1 MIPMTLAEIARVTG
15 GTLSESADPDATVTS
30 YVEFDSRKITEGG
43 LFVALPGSNVDGHD
57 FAESAMARGA
67 VGALVAR
74 EVGIPAVI
82 LPPVEE
88 IEGDNSDLAAG
99 DPDGSARAVVAGM
112 AKLAGHVARTLV
124 DKHGLRITGVT
135 GSAGKTSTKDLIAN
149 VLSNGGQTVAPP
161 GSFNN
166 EIGLPYTVLR
176 CTEETDFLIAEMSAR
191 NIGHIAQLASIAPP
205 HIGVVLNVG
214 SAHLGEFGSREN
226 IAQAKGELIEALP
239 EDGVAIL
246 NEDDDLVSSMA
257 PRTRGRVVR
266 FSADNAVAP
275 GQTRAEYFA
284 TDIELDDVARASF
297 TMHSPAGEP
306 QRVNLKVFGAHQV
319 SNALAAAA
327 VGIESG
333 LDAVTVARALSN
345 AHSVSVNRMDVNT
358 RADGLTVI
366 NDAYNANPDS
376 MRAGIAALGF
386 TAAARPGVRSIAVLG
401 EMGELGSD
409 SVEAHRA
416 LGDELSRY
424 RITHLV
430 VVGASEETRVLAE
443 RATER
448 GIETHTAH
456 GVDEAAEIVSG
467 IVRTAPPGEEN
478 WRSRTDRDVVL
489 VKASNAVGLW
499 RVAETLLA
507 EPAAAQN
514 QQSTFSQHTNQE
526 GMR

>member
-1 MIPMTLAEIARVTG
+1 MIPMTLADIARVTG

-30 YVEFDSRKITEGG
+30 YVEFDSRKITPGG

-57 FAESAMARGA
+57 FAESAIDRGA
-67 VGALVAR
+67 AGALVAR
-74 EVGIPAVI
+74 DVGVPAVI
-82 LPPVEE
+82 LPPVER
-88 IEGDNSDLAAG
+88 IEGDNSDLAIG
-99 DPDGSARAVVAGM
+99 DPDGTARAVVAGM
-112 AKLAGHVARTLV
+112 AKLAAYVARTLV
-124 DKHGLRITGVT
+124 DTHGLCITGVT

-149 VLSNGGQTVAPP
+149 VLGRGGETVAPP

-176 CTEETDFLIAEMSAR
+176 CTENTKFLVAEMSAR
-191 NIGHIAQLASIAPP
+191 NVGHIAQLASIAPP

-226 IAQAKGELIEALP
+226 IAQAKGELVEALP
-239 EDGVAIL
+239 AEGIAIL
-246 NEDDDLVSSMA
+246 NADDDLVASMA
-257 PRTRGRVVR
+257 PRTQGRVVR
-266 FSADNAVAP
+266 FSADNYATAH
-275 GQTRAEYFA
+275 RDAAEYHA
-284 TDIELDDVARASF
+284 TDIQLDDVARATF
-297 TMHSPAGEP
+297 TMHSPAGDP
-306 QRVNLKVFGAHQV
+306 QRVSLKVFGAHQV

-327 VGIESG
+327 VGIEAG
-333 LDAVTVARALSN
+333 LDAATVADALSN

-416 LGDELSRY
+416 LGDELARY
-424 RITHLV
+424 RVTHLV
-430 VVGASEETRVLAE
+430 TVGESEETRALAE
-443 RATER
+443 RAVER
-448 GIETHTAH
+448 GIDTRSAD
-456 GVDEAAEIVSG
+456 GVERAAGIVGEIVS
-467 IVRTAPPGEEN
+467 TAPPGEEE

-507 EPAAAQN
+507 DGNAHPRKN
-514 QQSTFSQHTNQE
+514 NINQE
-526 GMR
+526 DPR

>member
-1 MIPMTLAEIARVTG
+1 MIPMTLADIARVTG

-30 YVEFDSRKITEGG
+30 YVEFDSRKITPGG

-57 FAESAMARGA
+57 FAESAIDRGA
-67 VGALVAR
+67 AGALVAR
-74 EVGIPAVI
+74 DVGVPAVI
-82 LPPVEE
+82 LPPVER
-88 IEGDNSDLAAG
+88 IEGDNSDLAIG
-99 DPDGSARAVVAGM
+99 DPDGTARAVVAGM
-112 AKLAGHVARTLV
+112 AKLAAYVARTLV

-149 VLSNGGQTVAPP
+149 VLGRGGETVAPP

-176 CTEETDFLIAEMSAR
+176 CTENTKFLVAEMSAR
-191 NIGHIAQLASIAPP
+191 NVGHIAQLASIAPP

-226 IAQAKGELIEALP
+226 IAQAKGELVEALP
-239 EDGVAIL
+239 AEGIAIL
-246 NEDDDLVSSMA
+246 NADDDLVAGMA
-257 PRTRGRVVR
+257 PRTQGRVVR
-266 FSADNAVAP
+266 FSADNSATAH
-275 GQTRAEYFA
+275 GDAAEYYA
-284 TDIELDDVARASF
+284 TDIQLDDVARATF
-297 TMHSPAGEP
+297 TMHSPTGDP
-306 QRVNLKVFGAHQV
+306 QRVSLKVFGAHQV

-327 VGIESG
+327 VGIEAG
-333 LDAVTVARALSN
+333 LDAATVADALSN

-358 RADGLTVI
+358 RDDGLTVI

-416 LGDELSRY
+416 LGDELARY
-424 RITHLV
+424 RVTHLV
-430 VVGASEETRVLAE
+430 TVGESEETRALAE
-443 RATER
+443 RAVER
-448 GIETHTAH
+448 GIDARAAD
-456 GVDEAAEIVSG
+456 GVERAAGIVSEIVS
-467 IVRTAPPGEEN
+467 TPPLGEEE
-478 WRSRTDRDVVL
+478 WRSRPDRDVVL

-507 EPAAAQN
+507 DGNAHPRN
-514 QQSTFSQHTNQE
+514 MNIDQE
-526 GMR
+526 DTR

>member
-1 MIPMTLAEIARVTG
+1 MIPMTLADIARVTG
-15 GTLSESADPDATVTS
+15 GTLSASADPDATVNS
-30 YVEFDSRKITEGG
+30 YVEFDSRKITPGG
-43 LFVALPGSNVDGHD
+43 LFVALPGRNVDGHD
-57 FAESAMARGA
+57 FAESAIARGA

-74 EVGIPAVI
+74 EVGVPAVI
-82 LPPVEE
+82 LPPVEQ
-88 IEGDNSDLAAG
+88 IEGDNSDLAAS

-112 AKLAGHVARTLV
+112 AKLAGHVADILV
-124 DKHGLRITGVT
+124 QQHGLRITGVT

-149 VLSNGGQTVAPP
+149 VLSRGGETVAPP

-176 CTEETDFLIAEMSAR
+176 CTKDTDFLVAEMSAR
-191 NIGHIAQLASIAPP
+191 NIGHIAQLSNIAPP

-226 IAQAKGELIEALP
+226 IAKAKGELVEALP
-239 EDGVAIL
+239 ENGVAIL
-246 NEDDDLVSSMA
+246 NADDRLVASMA
-257 PRTRGRVVR
+257 PRTRGRIVR
-266 FSADNAVAP
+266 FSAEQSSSAQ
-275 GQTRAEYFA
+275 GETAEYYA
-284 TDIELDDVARASF
+284 TDIQLDDVARATF
-297 TMHSPAGEP
+297 TMHSPAGDP
-306 QRVNLKVFGAHQV
+306 QRVSLKVFGAHQV

-327 VGIESG
+327 VGIEAG
-333 LDAVTVARALSN
+333 LDAATVADALSN

-416 LGDELSRY
+416 LGDELARY
-424 RITHLV
+424 SVTHLV
-430 VVGASEETRVLAE
+430 VVGESEETRVLAE
-443 RATER
+443 RAAER
-448 GIETHTAH
+448 GIATYTAPDVNRAT
-456 GVDEAAEIVSG
+456 GIVG
-467 IVRTAPPGEEN
+467 EIVRTAPPGEEN
-478 WRSRTDRDVVL
+478 WRSREERDVVL

-499 RVAETLLA
+499 RVAEALLA
-507 EPAAAQN
+507 DAPAHPHN
-514 QQSTFSQHTNQE
+514 THINQE
-526 GMR
+526 DAR

>member
-15 GTLSESADPDATVTS
+15 GTLSESADPEATVSS
-30 YVEFDSRKITEGG
+30 YVEFDSRKITAGG

-57 FAESAMARGA
+57 FAESAIERGA
-67 VGALVAR
+67 VGALTAR
-74 EVGIPAVI
+74 DVGVPAVV
-82 LPPVEE
+82 LPPVEQ

-112 AKLAGHVARTLV
+112 AKLAAHVARTLV
-124 DKHGLRITGVT
+124 DKHGLRIAGVT
-135 GSAGKTSTKDLIAN
+135 GSAGKTSTKDLIAA
-149 VLSNGGQTVAPP
+149 VLSRGGETVAPP

-176 CTEETDFLIAEMSAR
+176 CTEDTDFLVAEMSAR

-205 HIGVVLNVG
+205 SIGVVLNVG

-226 IAQAKGELIEALP
+226 IAKAKGELVEALP
-239 EDGVAIL
+239 SDGVAIL
-246 NEDDDLVSSMA
+246 NADDNLVASMA
-257 PRTRGRVVR
+257 PRTQGRVVR
-266 FSADNAVAP
+266 FSAERTSRGGD
-275 GQTRAEYFA
+275 AEYFA
-284 TDIELDDVARASF
+284 TDIELDDVARATF

-306 QRVNLKVFGAHQV
+306 QRVELKVFGAHQV

-327 VGIESG
+327 VGIEAG
-333 LDAVTVARALSN
+333 LDAATVANALSN

-416 LGDELSRY
+416 LGDELARY
-424 RITHLV
+424 RVTHLV
-430 VVGASEETRVLAE
+430 AVGESEETRVLAD
-443 RATER
+443 RAFER
-448 GIETHTAH
+448 GIDTRSA
-456 GVDEAAEIVSG
+456 VDVESAAEIVG
-467 IVRTAPPGEEN
+467 EIVSSAPAGEEN
-478 WRSRTDRDVVL
+478 WRTREDRDVVL
-489 VKASNAVGLW
+489 VKASNAAGLW
-499 RVAETLLA
+499 RVAEILLA
-507 EPAAAQN
+507 NDAPHLNKMNEN
-514 QQSTFSQHTNQE
+514 RKNT
-526 GMR
+526 R

>member
-1 MIPMTLAEIARVTG
+1 MIPMTLADVARVTG

-30 YVEFDSRKITEGG
+30 YVEFDSRKITPGG

-57 FAESAMARGA
+57 FAESAIDRGA
-67 VGALVAR
+67 AGALVAR
-74 EVGIPAVI
+74 DVGVPAVI
-82 LPPVEE
+82 LPRVER

-99 DPDGSARAVVAGM
+99 DPDGTARAVVAGM
-112 AKLAGHVARTLV
+112 AKLAAYVARTLV

-149 VLSNGGQTVAPP
+149 VLGRGGETVAPP

-176 CTEETDFLIAEMSAR
+176 CTENTKFLVAEMSAR
-191 NIGHIAQLASIAPP
+191 NVGHIAQLASIAPP

-226 IAQAKGELIEALP
+226 IAQAKGELVEALP
-239 EDGVAIL
+239 AEGIAIL
-246 NEDDDLVSSMA
+246 NADDDLVAGMA
-257 PRTRGRVVR
+257 PRTQGRVVR
-266 FSADNAVAP
+266 FSADNSATAQ
-275 GQTRAEYFA
+275 GDAAEYYA
-284 TDIELDDVARASF
+284 TDIQLDDVARATF
-297 TMHSPAGEP
+297 TMHSPAGDP
-306 QRVNLKVFGAHQV
+306 QRVSLKVFGAHQV

-327 VGIESG
+327 VGIEAG
-333 LDAVTVARALSN
+333 LDAATVADALSN

-416 LGDELSRY
+416 LGDELARY
-424 RITHLV
+424 RVTHLV
-430 VVGASEETRVLAE
+430 TVGESEETRALAE
-443 RATER
+443 RAVER
-448 GIETHTAH
+448 GIDARAAD
-456 GVDEAAEIVSG
+456 GVERAAGIVGEIVS
-467 IVRTAPPGEEN
+467 TPPPGEEE
-478 WRSRTDRDVVL
+478 WRSRPDRDVVL

-507 EPAAAQN
+507 DGNAHPRN
-514 QQSTFSQHTNQE
+514 MNIDQE
-526 GMR
+526 DTR